1 MGNARP
7 TARHAT
13 WVCTLLRAR
22 LYILATGPNHYQTG
36 DIINMQ
42 VVFHLGAPCTD
53 GDQLILSLLK
63 NRLRL
68 AQAGIAVPPPGRY
81 RAVVRDTARALKGR
95 AAGEE
100 VQEALLDAILDDAS
114 VDRLILSDPRFICI
128 NRLVVQGAQIWPMIE
143 RTTTQLRA
151 LFPESPAEFF
161 IGMRDPATL
170 IPALFKASRFSD
182 FNEFTENMQPHA
194 VAWSEMLRRLSTA
207 HPDARITVW
216 CNEDTPLL
224 WGQIMRE
231 IAGVGPDADLDG
243 IDDLVQGIM
252 EEQGFTRMK
261 RWLDDNPPETET
273 QRRRV
278 LAAFLERYALDT
290 EIEETLNLP
299 GWSEALMSE
308 MSESYDADLDVIRR
322 IPGVTLL
329 TP

>member
-1 MGNARP
+1 
-7 TARHAT
+7 
-13 WVCTLLRAR
+13 
-22 LYILATGPNHYQTG
+22 
-36 DIINMQ
+36 MQ

-95 AAGEE
+95 AAGDE
-100 VQEALLDAILDDAS
+100 VQDALLDAILDDAAI
-114 VDRLILSDPRFICI
+114 DRLILSDPRFVCI
-128 NRLVVQGAQIWPMIE
+128 NRLVVQGPQIWPMIE
-143 RTTTQLRA
+143 RATTQLRA
-151 LFPESPAEFF
+151 LFPTSPAEFF
-161 IGMRDPATL
+161 IGMRDPGTL

-182 FNEFTENMQPHA
+182 FAEFTENMQPHA
-194 VAWSEMLRRLSTA
+194 VAWSEMLRRLSVA

-231 IAGVGPDADLDG
+231 MAGVAPQSDLDG
-243 IDDLVQGIM
+243 VDDLVQSIM
-252 EEQGFTRMK
+252 EEDGFSRMQT
-261 RWLDDNPPETET
+261 WLGDNPPETET

-278 LAAFLERYALDT
+278 LAAFLERYALDN
-290 EIEETLNLP
+290 EIQETLNLP
-299 GWSEALMSE
+299 GWNEALINE
-308 MSESYDADLDVIRR
+308 MSESYDADLDVIAR